1 MWGAQEGQLSWN
13 PSGLLSSL
21 CSESQMT
28 VLAGI
33 LFLTLNPTLS
43 VPLLFAK
50 VFRQQLAENLG
61 AWVWEVERGQLFH
74 LSHQYERYFHLLKLR
89 LFCSTLIPGQ
99 KQASCLDLFFLMISM
114 KRLLSRL

>member
-1 MWGAQEGQLSWN
+1 
-13 PSGLLSSL
+13 
-21 CSESQMT
+21 MT
-28 VLAGI
+28 VLAGV
-33 LFLTLNPTLS
+33 LFFTLNPTLS

-89 LFCSTLIPGQ
+89 LFCSTLIPG
-99 KQASCLDLFFLMISM
+99 
-114 KRLLSRL
+114 